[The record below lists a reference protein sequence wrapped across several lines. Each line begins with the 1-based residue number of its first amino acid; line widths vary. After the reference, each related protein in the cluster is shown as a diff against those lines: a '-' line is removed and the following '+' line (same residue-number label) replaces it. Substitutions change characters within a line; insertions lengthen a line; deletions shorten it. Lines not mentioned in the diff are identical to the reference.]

1 MGPFFG
7 VLRTNI
13 LCFLCFEIRGVC
25 LCVCMCTEPSPQP
38 WIRLLSSLSLSVS
51 NYEEGGE
58 KLTWIGAGEALC
70 LRSSQL
76 FSGGWGPLCRELTT
90 DMLWQVQCPGVLR
103 PDS

>member
-7 VLRTNI
+7 VLRTKI

-51 NYEEGGE
+51 NYEVGGE
-58 KLTWIGAGEALC
+58 KLTWREANVDWSWGGPVPQVFPAFLREAGDPFAG
-70 LRSSQL
+70 S
-76 FSGGWGPLCRELTT
+76 
-90 DMLWQVQCPGVLR
+90 
-103 PDS
+103 